1 MGEPCHMRQRLF
13 SSGENSMRQ
22 PLLALVSALGVVS
35 GLQQA
40 VAADLEWEVDN
51 PFRFYKVGSSFALHE
66 KAFAA
71 VRGNAESLI
80 PADIVWRTER
90 RLNDPDCRDKTTPA
104 TCGATAGRGYEPSRL
119 GWRPRPSRP
128 CATTA
133 S

>member
-1 MGEPCHMRQRLF
+1 MGEPCHMLQRLF

-71 VRGNAESLI
+71 ARGDARSPLPN
-80 PADIVWRTER
+80 DIIWRTER
-90 RLNDPDCRDKTTPA
+90 RLNDPDCKDSSSPIACAA
-104 TCGATAGRGYEPSRL
+104 TRRAHYE
-119 GWRPRPSRP
+119 
-128 CATTA
+128 
-133 S
+133 